1 MQGMLDDKTLENFA
15 DRADR
20 ADRADQKDEKDNGL
34 MKESIVNS
42 NERFLLVASDIHD
55 NENCLERLTIM
66 ANNPKCIAFLYAG
79 DLNVENFFICNLLRY
94 RNFTFIPVLGNC
106 DNPWDWESSN
116 VPQPPLY
123 RTLQYSNK
131 IGKFNIYM
139 SHGHLYP
146 FPSNVGLNDE
156 DYEIY
161 ITGHSHKGSLE
172 TVVIN
177 NASKP
182 DNREHNREREY
193 EREHNREYN
202 RENENNYNERSS
214 IKKHVILLNPGSS
227 SNPRG
232 GTKPSYGIIRIPE
245 EESVF
250 VELRDFT
257 NDALLSKVPIVLQ
270 KREERNN

>member
-1 MQGMLDDKTLENFA
+1 MQGMLDDKILENFA
-15 DRADR
+15 DR
-20 ADRADQKDEKDNGL
+20 KDEKDNIL
-34 MKESIVNS
+34 LKERIVNS
-42 NERFLLVASDIHD
+42 NEKFLLVASDIHD

-66 ANNPKCIAFLYAG
+66 ANSPKCIAFLYAG

-106 DNPWDWESSN
+106 DNPWAWESSN

-131 IGKFNIYM
+131 AGRFNIYM
-139 SHGHLYP
+139 SHGHFYP
-146 FPSNVGLNDE
+146 YPSNVGLNDE

-161 ITGHSHKGSLE
+161 ITGHTHKGSLE
-172 TVVIN
+172 TAKVN
-177 NASKP
+177 NSFKS
-182 DNREHNREREY
+182 DTK
-193 EREHNREYN
+193 EYN
-202 RENENNYNERSS
+202 REYYAEYKRECVRENNYNGRSFT
-214 IKKHVILLNPGSS
+214 KKNVILLNPGSS

-245 EESVF
+245 EGSVF

-257 NDALLSKVPIVLQ
+257 NDALLSKAPVVLQ
-270 KREERNN
+270 KREERNY